1 MKNFAFAFCGV
12 SAVIVGSLPQSAEA
26 LPFYQNCASMQ
37 SYLNSKP
44 WRTPT
49 RLSGMENSQMIYQQY
64 PNGEETAICDGYITE
79 SSPMGRKICQGKVSY
94 FDPKGKKESL
104 LGFLSGSIYPSYSWS
119 ATSNASCRWR

>member
-44 WRTPT
+44 WKTPT
-49 RLSGMENSQMIYQQY
+49 RLSGMENSQIFDANSIFHSGRPPRWHCQ
-64 PNGEETAICDGYITE
+64 GYITE
-79 SSPMGRKICQGKVSY
+79 SSPMGTKVC
-94 FDPKGKKESL
+94 KGDIFYDAGNRQYYWQAE
-104 LGFLSGSIYPSYSWS
+104 
-119 ATSNASCRWR
+119 SNASCRWR